1 MLRTT
6 MTATAI
12 ALWGATMCL
21 AGGGHDESLT
31 IGDRAPAID
40 IAHWLKGEKVS
51 EYESGK
57 VYVLEF
63 WATWCAP
70 CRASIPHLSELQKKY
85 RDYDVTFIGVSDEKL
100 PTVVGFLC
108 KADKQRKLWNDK
120 IQYTLATDPDRS
132 VANAYMKPAAQ
143 DGIPT
148 AFIIG
153 KDARIEWI
161 GSPMEI
167 DDVLDAVVRESWDR
181 DTFGIEFE
189 REAAPARRA
198 MKLIDK
204 IDAASEKGQWGA
216 AIGDLDELLESQPGY
231 ARLKTRLFRKM
242 LNQRGDTAQ
251 TYAYGRTIMRGH
263 WDEASTLNQLA
274 WFTVDDEGVKSRDFE
289 FAMEAAL
296 RASELTGAEDA
307 GILDTVAR
315 VYYERGDL
323 TSAITWQRKALEQA
337 ADTASED
344 QIHEMLEK
352 YEKEAQER

>member
-40 IAHWLKGEKVS
+40 IAHWLKGDQVS

-70 CRASIPHLSELQKKY
+70 CRASIPHLSELQKQY

-132 VANAYMKPAAQ
+132 VANAYMKPAGQ

-167 DDVLDAVVRESWDR
+167 DDVLDAVVRDSWDR
-181 DTFGIEFE
+181 DSFGVEFE
-189 REAAPARRA
+189 REAGPARKA
-198 MKLIDK
+198 MRLIDK

-216 AIGDLDELLESQPGY
+216 AIGALDELLESQPGY
-231 ARLKTRLFRKM
+231 ARHQTRLFRKM
-242 LNQRGDTAQ
+242 LKQRDDTAK

-274 WFTVDDEGVKSRDFE
+274 WFTVDDDGVKSRDFE

-296 RASELTGAEDA
+296 RANELTDSENA

-337 ADTASED
+337 TDTASED